1 MQRCRGNKWL
11 DGCLLSVPFLGSSFM
26 KVTIGSSQTARVS
39 GSGSDCTP
47 LTQFVFYFLFFE
59 TAYSHMTTSKWSSA
73 AMRSQLLLWGLQK
86 QKAKTKGC
94 RAASKRGRR
103 GINEGGSSTYAGQ
116 AGGGDGRLARGAV
129 AVFFDLGGLGW
140 VFGLAGEASVGHV
153 GDCLSHPDSM
163 RRGNRRLRC
172 G

>member
-1 MQRCRGNKWL
+1 MAGRVFVLCPVPWQQLHEGDNRDQPSSKSLWL
-11 DGCLLSVPFLGSSFM
+11 
-26 KVTIGSSQTARVS
+26 
-39 GSGSDCTP
+39 GSDCTP
-47 LTQFVFYFLFFE
+47 PTQFPFTFLFRNRVLLHDCIE
-59 TAYSHMTTSKWSSA
+59 MELCSNAQPVA
-73 AMRSQLLLWGLQK
+73 AWGFTK
-86 QKAKTKGC
+86 AKKAKTKGC
-94 RAASKRGRR
+94 HAASKRGRR

-129 AVFFDLGGLGW
+129 AVLFDLGRIGW

-172 G
+172 R